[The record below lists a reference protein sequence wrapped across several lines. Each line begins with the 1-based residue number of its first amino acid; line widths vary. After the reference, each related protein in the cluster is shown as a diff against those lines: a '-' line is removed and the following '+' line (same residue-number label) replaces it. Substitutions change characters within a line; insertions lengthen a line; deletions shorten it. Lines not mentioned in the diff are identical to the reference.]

1 MTSRLSLITSCWLR
15 ERARVHSMAERS
27 SRKEY
32 RWLPPCGSTVERI
45 TAPGLL
51 SRKPRLAIACSMKP
65 CSPSSVM
72 PPGGRLPMYSR
83 LAGRVTCA
91 CCCTSACTSAVFCSG
106 VSVASGL
113 STALD
118 PPAPSPFWSQ
128 RAARFRAFSA
138 AGSDEAGAG
147 DVPSGSGGASG
158 RAALSSLG
166 LRWPAPALT
175 ASRMSPTGR
184 LSPRSSPSPR
194 SLRRLRSRLRSR
206 LRLRSSR
213 SFRPR
218 RLSRLR
224 LGLLPLLLRP
234 LRARF
239 SFLRSRLRPRSFFF
253 LLFSRLALRLR
264 RRCGGAYFSFSPR
277 SPFSFSPRRSFLR
290 SRSSLVDML
299 GW

>member
-1 MTSRLSLITSCWLR
+1 MTSRLSPITSCWLR

-32 RWLPPCGSTVERI
+32 RWLPPCGRTVERI
-45 TAPGLL
+45 TAPGLS

-138 AGSDEAGAG
+138 ARSAAGSDEAGAG
-147 DVPSGSGGASG
+147 DLPSGSGGSSG
-158 RAALSSLG
+158 RAALSPLG

-175 ASRMSPTGR
+175 ASRM
-184 LSPRSSPSPR
+184 SPRSSPSPR

-224 LGLLPLLLRP
+224 LGLLLLLRP

-277 SPFSFSPRRSFLR
+277 RSLLL
-290 SRSSLVDML
+290 SRSSLDIAAATR
-299 GW
+299 